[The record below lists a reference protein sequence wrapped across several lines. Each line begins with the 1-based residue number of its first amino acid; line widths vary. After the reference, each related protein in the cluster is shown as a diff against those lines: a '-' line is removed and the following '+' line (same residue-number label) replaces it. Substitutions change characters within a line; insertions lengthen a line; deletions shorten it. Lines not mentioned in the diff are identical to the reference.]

1 MFKHRLTKF
10 GISSLVAMFMLFVG
24 GSLQS
29 CQDWF
34 DVYPYDDPG
43 DPEWLGS
50 SVYDFL
56 KEGTKNH
63 SYTNFVAIIDSL
75 GETTTLAHTGSKT
88 LFVADDAAF
97 ERFFNGG
104 NNIWGVKSVGEMTKA
119 QMKTILYNSML
130 DNAMLLDMLSSTGV
144 QTNQE
149 GTCLRRW
156 TSSKVVDTIPMVN
169 GASMEYHANWPTY
182 NKYWDMLRGTERS
195 ENMRLA
201 MDGSRAMMVHI
212 LGDYLRKSN
221 IKASDIEFLFNKKGE
236 VTKTYVDGD
245 AFIYGNKIVSSDVN
259 TGSYSDDTLTITCKN
274 GYIYRLD
281 ELLLPPSNM
290 AGELRRHP
298 DTRIFS
304 HLLDRFCVPVY
315 DEVLTKEFNALYKTN
330 DSVFKLRYF
339 SDSYTENAMLT
350 AVNGNPTEEERLNFD
365 PGKNDLNANS
375 SLAEDMGA
383 MFVPNDEVLYDYFA
397 KEGGAGR
404 FLLDRYAP
412 NVEVTDYES
421 LMSALDSVPQKNI
434 APFINNLMK
443 TSFSKSVLSKFDKIV
458 DDANELMNIEAQHV
472 DECVIANNGV
482 IYILNH
488 VFGPGA
494 YQAVTAPTLVFENM
508 DIMRTIISQLR
519 YDYYLLAMDA
529 NYTFIVPDDEHF
541 VYYDPL
547 TFTSDE
553 PKIYSFHYD
562 TKMPEANGALKF
574 WADVYKFNPQTLEID
589 TSYTADPKSYSVS
602 STQFD
607 GIGQFAANRLTD
619 LMEYLIIVHDDEQG
633 IFSGNKYYMT
643 KGYGTIK
650 VDVSDPE
657 APRLY
662 GGEQLE
668 KGTSVVVSGKNIQA
682 NGTTYSTL
690 PGQEAVPGQLHSA
703 IPTPPTKSVYENLK
717 SQANSE
723 YEKFYEFFNLCYPG
737 EDYASINDTTGLLKK
752 VFEIKNLTALTDSA
766 MRYSIFYTNTSDA
779 KAYTKNTIP
788 FFNIFHYTV
797 YAPSNDAIKEMYELG
812 LPTWQQVDSVATAG
826 STKKAASML
835 RSIINFAKY
844 HFQDNSVYVDN
855 TILNKSYT
863 SAVINESTN
872 RFYELEVTAEGNT
885 YTVTDDLGNARRVI
899 VDGQENKDWNIMC
912 RDNVYTITGQ
922 PGPSATLNNY
932 SSSSFTVLQPIDGV
946 LLNKSMFG
954 YDGRFK
960 RFAKN
965 GATVDTMYVD
975 GTGAVEVDGE
985 KHYLVATIGNIK
997 ITDIEGAQEVHK
1009 AGYLMEPINEGDEE
1023 YDASLT
1029 REKLVYERKVVGGVY
1044 KDFEVIVTDEGLGV
1058 EAVKDNKGNV
1068 TSYKYATVEKDGFI
1082 YMVRYNN
1089 DGTVKEEIKVGEAAP
1104 EEGGDNN

>member
-156 TSSKVVDTIPMVN
+156 SSSKVVDTIPMVN

-201 MDGSRAMMVHI
+201 MDGSRAMMVHF

-236 VTKTYVDGD
+236 ATKTFVDGD
-245 AFIYGNKIVSSDVN
+245 AFIYGNKIVSNDVN

-330 DSVFKLRYF
+330 DSIFRLRYF
-339 SDSYTENAMLT
+339 SDSYTENPMLT

-383 MFVPNDEVLYDYFA
+383 MFVPNDEVLYEYFA
-397 KEGGAGR
+397 KEDGAGR

-412 NVEVTDYES
+412 DVEVTDYES

-547 TFTSDE
+547 TFTSNE
-553 PKIYSFHYD
+553 PKIFSFHYD
-562 TKMPEANGALKF
+562 TKKPKASGALKF
-574 WADVYKFNPQTLEID
+574 WADVYEFNPQTLEILD
-589 TSYTADPKSYSVS
+589 TLTEQEYNVDGTHFGGI
-602 STQFD
+602 ST
-607 GIGQFAANRLTD
+607 FAANRLTD
-619 LMEYLIIVHDDEQG
+619 LMDYLIIVHDDEQG

-668 KGTSVVVSGKNIQA
+668 KGTSVVVSGKNIQT
-682 NGTTYSTL
+682 NGITYSTL

-703 IPTPPTKSVYENLK
+703 IPTPPTRSVYENLK

-737 EDYASINDTTGLLKK
+737 EDYASNNDTTGLLKK
-752 VFEIKNLTALTDSA
+752 VFEIKNAKALTDSA
-766 MRYSIFYTNTSDA
+766 MRYSIFYTNTSDT
-779 KAYTKNTIP
+779 KAYTKNTVP

-797 YAPSNDAIKEMYELG
+797 YAPSNDSIKKMYELG

-872 RFYELEVTAEGNT
+872 RFYEFEVAAEGNT
-885 YTVTDDLGNARRVI
+885 YTVTDDLGHTRRVI
-899 VDGQENKDWNIMC
+899 VDGLENKDWNIMC
-912 RDNVYTITGQ
+912 RDNVYTSGGT
-922 PGPSATLNNY
+922 GPSAVLNNY

-946 LLNKSMFG
+946 LLNESMFG

-965 GATVDTMYVD
+965 GATVDAMYVD

-985 KHYLVATIGNIK
+985 KHYLVATVGNIK
-997 ITDIEGAQEVHK
+997 ITNFEGAQEVHK
-1009 AGYLMEPINEGDEE
+1009 AGYLMKLIDESDSE

-1029 REKLVYERKVVGGVY
+1029 REKLIVSQSQNVL
-1044 KDFEVIVTDEGLGV
+1044 VTDEGLW
-1058 EAVKDNKGNV
+1058 VKEIKNNKGVV
-1068 TSYKYATVEKDGFI
+1068 TSYEYATKEKDGKL
-1082 YMVRYNN
+1082 YMIRYNN
-1089 DGTVKEEIKVGEAAP
+1089 DATVKEEIYVGEAAP
-1104 EEGGDNN
+1104 EEEGDNN